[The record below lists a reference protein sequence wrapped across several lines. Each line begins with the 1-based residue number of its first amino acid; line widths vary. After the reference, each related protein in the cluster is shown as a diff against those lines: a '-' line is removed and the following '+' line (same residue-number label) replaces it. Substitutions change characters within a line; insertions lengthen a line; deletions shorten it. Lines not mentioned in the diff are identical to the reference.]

1 MAELEWKKDAS
12 RAQAAALLRRVA
24 DGLEGDGAVELE
36 EGGWELKLKA
46 AERIELELELEV
58 DEGDTEL
65 EIELKWS
72 RSAAADDYAS
82 AEAEAL

>member
-12 RAQAAALLRRVA
+12 RAEAAALLRRIA

-46 AERIELELELEV
+46 AERIDLELELEI
-58 DEGDTEL
+58 DEGETEL

-72 RSAAADDYAS
+72 RSGDGDDRAS
-82 AEAEAL
+82 AGAEAS